1 MEARYYRVG
10 LFVFLGML
18 AIVAAIITLGG
29 RGLFQDPLMFETYF
43 EESVQGLE
51 VGSAVMF
58 RGVPLGTVSGIGLVS
73 EYYELG
79 DEERLKYGNL
89 VRVKMRLVPRS
100 DRGVEPGEATREMR
114 DFLPTWVEQ
123 GLRLQLSKAAI
134 TNTAVIEADYVD
146 AARNPPMQVPW
157 TPHYLYIPSRPSTFA
172 EISSAADRLIQRI
185 DRLQVEELVADVS
198 SLVRSLNQAVENLDV
213 PHLRKEGSSLLV
225 DLRLTSEALRH
236 SLEEVDVP
244 QLAGN
249 AREALEGANAAMGQL
264 EGMVSGSRYDLEVT
278 LENLRVTTDSLRD
291 VTETLRQQPSLLLR
305 SRPPT
310 SVEGES
316 AP

>member
-114 DFLPTWVEQ
+114 DFLPTWVE
-123 GLRLQLSKAAI
+123 
-134 TNTAVIEADYVD
+134 
-146 AARNPPMQVPW
+146 
-157 TPHYLYIPSRPSTFA
+157 
-172 EISSAADRLIQRI
+172 
-185 DRLQVEELVADVS
+185 
-198 SLVRSLNQAVENLDV
+198 
-213 PHLRKEGSSLLV
+213 
-225 DLRLTSEALRH
+225 
-236 SLEEVDVP
+236 
-244 QLAGN
+244 
-249 AREALEGANAAMGQL
+249 
-264 EGMVSGSRYDLEVT
+264 
-278 LENLRVTTDSLRD
+278 
-291 VTETLRQQPSLLLR
+291 
-305 SRPPT
+305 
-310 SVEGES
+310 
-316 AP
+316 